1 MGKNLD
7 TFGNE
12 FEIGTAV
19 AVLTAGN
26 FIYGHITAINEDK
39 IEVVPDIGYNTTKP
53 NFRLKKLYK
62 TTSKHIAILKDQKK
76 YKKNE

>member
-12 FEIGTAV
+12 FGIGTAV

-62 TTSKHIAILKDQKK
+62 TTIKHIVILKDQEK